1 MRPGY
6 SILFVCLS
14 AVTLS
19 AAPQLRLSANTI
31 GPIYVESGAN
41 GPAQIINAFNLGDG
55 ALNLAVTSSSASWLS
70 GSVGQPMTCS
80 GGPVPACIPINISL
94 NTASLGVGNYS
105 ESFTLNDPNAIDSP
119 QIVTVQLQVNGAPSS
134 ANLYVTPNNGA
145 STALSDTASLTVNTA
160 SAVLSTVTTS
170 DNGSWLNFTL
180 GANHVVYTSYQLR
193 VTAQPG
199 QAEGNY
205 TGMVILS
212 GSNSSADDKAIS
224 VGLHITSQPIL
235 QIPVTPIT
243 FNLVQGQAAQTYNVT
258 FQNVGLGTLN
268 ISGATVAGGNWLSAS
283 AMGGASAAITA
294 NPGTLTAGSYTGSV
308 TLASNA
314 ANTVVPI
321 PVRVN
326 VMAAGS
332 PTIAFGGVV
341 DNAGFVNGQAVAAGS
356 IAAVFGSQLS
366 TSAPANAS
374 SFPLPTT
381 LGGLQ
386 VLINGNPVPLFY
398 ADAGQVDIQVPF
410 EAPTGQVLIQLLQ
423 NGQPSNRVSAT
434 VDSIAPRLFALGQLP
449 AAPNGTN
456 YGAVYNSDGT
466 LALPSNLV
474 GGSHPAHPG
483 DILTIYALGL
493 GPVSPSV
500 STGAPAP
507 SAEPL
512 ARTTNA
518 VQVVYGTGTGGSV
531 TATPL
536 YSGLAPFFAGL
547 YQINILL
554 PQNAPSGNVPVSIS
568 LPGHVSNI
576 VNIAIAS
583 Q

>member
-31 GPIYVESGAN
+31 GPVYVESGAN
-41 GPAQIINAFNLGDG
+41 GPAQLINAFNLGDG

-70 GSVGQPMTCS
+70 ASVGQPTVCS
-80 GGPVPACIPINISL
+80 GGPVSACIPINITL
-94 NTASLGVGNYS
+94 NTTSLGIGNYS

-145 STALSDTASLTVNTA
+145 STALSDTVSLAVNTG

-199 QAEGNY
+199 QTEGSY
-205 TGMVILS
+205 TGTVILS
-212 GSNSSADDKAIS
+212 GSNSSADDKAIG
-224 VGLHITSQPIL
+224 VALHITSQPIL

-258 FQNVGLGTLN
+258 FQNVGLGSLN
-268 ISGATVAGGNWLSAS
+268 ISGATASGGNWLSAS
-283 AMGGASAAITA
+283 ATGGASAAITA
-294 NPGTLTAGSYTGSV
+294 NPGALSAGSYTGSV

-314 ANTVVPI
+314 ANTAVPI
-321 PVRVN
+321 PLRVN
-326 VMAAGS
+326 VMAAGG

-356 IAAVFGSQLS
+356 IAAVFGGQFS

-374 SFPLPTT
+374 GFPLPTT
-381 LGGLQ
+381 LGGVQ

-410 EAPTGQVLIQLLQ
+410 EAPTGQVLVQLLQ

-434 VDSIAPRLFALGQLP
+434 VDSIAPRLFALRQLP
-449 AAPNGTN
+449 AAPDGNP

-466 LALPSNLV
+466 LALPSNLF
-474 GGSHPAHPG
+474 GGSRPAHPG

-500 STGAPAP
+500 STGSPAP
-507 SAEPL
+507 SVEPL
-512 ARTTNA
+512 ARTTN
-518 VQVVYGTGTGGSV
+518 VFQVVYGTGTGGSV

-547 YQINILL
+547 YQMNVLL
-554 PQNAPSGNVPVSIS
+554 PQSAPDGNVPVTIS

-576 VNIAIAS
+576 VDIAIAA